1 MADWLKNI
9 IKNVSTDCVIF
20 GFEDS
25 CLEILLYK
33 RAWNPSK
40 GEWALPGGFLKKG
53 ELIEEAAK
61 RILIDTT
68 GIKDIFLE
76 EVGVFD
82 QLDRFPSWRVFT
94 IGYLA
99 LINPEHYKLISANQY
114 TQETKWFKINEL
126 PKLAWDHQHIFDN
139 ALEKLRTIVLHQPI
153 GFELLNKKFTLP
165 QLQNLYE
172 VILGRSLD
180 KRNFRKKFVKM
191 DLLIKLDEKETN
203 NKKRAAFLYKFD
215 RHNYKRLKQK
225 GFTFEL

>member
-9 IKNVSTDCVIF
+9 IKNISTDCVIF
-20 GFEDS
+20 GFKDS
-25 CLEILLYK
+25 SLQILIYK
-33 RAWNPSK
+33 RAWNPAK
-40 GEWALPGGFLKKG
+40 GAWALPGGFLKKG

-61 RILIDTT
+61 RILINTT
-68 GIKDIFLE
+68 GISNIYLN

-99 LINPEHYKLISANQY
+99 LINPEHYELISANQF
-114 TQETKWFKINEL
+114 TMETSWFEVDKL
-126 PKLAWDHQHIFDN
+126 PEIAWDHQHIVDK
-139 ALEKLRTIVLHQPI
+139 ALEKLRTMVLQQPI
-153 GFELLNKKFTLP
+153 GFELLPKKFTLP

-180 KRNFRKKFVKM
+180 KRNFRKKFAKM
-191 DLLIKLDEKETN
+191 NLLIKLDEKETN
-203 NKKRAAFLYKFD
+203 NKKRAAYLYKFD
-215 RHNYKRLKQK
+215 RRNYQKLKQQ

>member
-20 GFEDS
+20 GFES
-25 CLEILLYK
+25 SSLEILLYK
-33 RAWNPSK
+33 RAWNPEK
-40 GEWALPGGFLKKG
+40 GKWAVPGGFLKKG
-53 ELIEEAAK
+53 ELIEEAA
-61 RILIDTT
+61 RRVLMDTT
-68 GIKDIFLE
+68 GIKDIFLD

-99 LINPEHYKLISANQY
+99 LINPENYKLISSNQY
-114 TQETKWFKINEL
+114 TMETKWFNINSL
-126 PKLAWDHQHIFDN
+126 PELAWDHRNIVDN
-139 ALEKLRTIVLHQPI
+139 ALEKLRTIVLRQPI

-172 VILGRSLD
+172 VIIGRPLD
-180 KRNFRKKFVKM
+180 KRNFRKKIAKMNLIVK
-191 DLLIKLDEKETN
+191 LNEKESN
-203 NKKRAAFLYKFD
+203 HKKRAAFLYKFD
-215 RHNYKRLKQK
+215 SRNYQKLQHK